1 MVESSSVATGEK
13 PSSLNRVFMALVL
26 TVQWVEQSN
35 QPEPHLRIRHIGGVS
50 GQLRW
55 KHTQAEAV
63 EAIERGLFAYYFEWD
78 ARPARPVKLE
88 IAQAADGR
96 KYLTVGSG
104 QSHALLD
111 LPEFPDS
118 VPDANKH

>member
-1 MVESSSVATGEK
+1 
-13 PSSLNRVFMALVL
+13 MALVL
-26 TVQWVEQSN
+26 TVKWVEQSN
-35 QPEPHLRIRHIGGVS
+35 QPEPHQRIKHVGGVS

-78 ARPARPVKLE
+78 ARPVKLE
-88 IAQAADGR
+88 IAQTAGR

-104 QSHALLD
+104 QSHTLLD

-118 VPDANKH
+118 VPDTTKH